1 MIRVSVKD
9 KIAEFKEEHPTATKI
24 VKAVAITGAVAGA
37 VVGVSAAVTYISD
50 NGLRFELSSFETR
63 EARFKIDGDA
73 RELFNA
79 ALGIEA
85 KGLDAT
91 ETWDRYNVIADSYI
105 GKSN

>member
-1 MIRVSVKD
+1 MSVKD
-9 KIAEFKEEHPTATKI
+9 KVAVFKDEHPTATKI
-24 VKAVAITGAVAGA
+24 AKAVMITGAVAGTIM
-37 VVGVSAAVTYISD
+37 GVSVAVTYINN
-50 NGLRFELSSFETR
+50 NGLRLELSSFETR

-91 ETWDRYNVIADSYI
+91 ETWNRYNAIADSYI

>member
-1 MIRVSVKD
+1 MSVRD
-9 KIAEFKEEHPTATKI
+9 KIAVFKDEHPTATKI
-24 VKAVAITGAVAGA
+24 VKAVVITGAVAGTVA
-37 VVGVSAAVTYISD
+37 GVSAAATYINN
-50 NGLRFELSSFETR
+50 NGLRLELSSFETR
-63 EARFKIDGDA
+63 EARFKMDGDA

-91 ETWDRYNVIADSYI
+91 ETWGRYNAIADSYI

>member
-1 MIRVSVKD
+1 MSVKD
-9 KIAEFKEEHPTATKI
+9 KVAVFKDGHPTATKI
-24 VKAVAITGAVAGA
+24 VKAVMITGAVAGTIMGA
-37 VVGVSAAVTYISD
+37 SAAVTYINN
-50 NGLRFELSSFETR
+50 NGLRLELSSFETR

-91 ETWDRYNVIADSYI
+91 ETWDRYNAIADSYI

>member
-1 MIRVSVKD
+1 MSVRD
-9 KIAEFKEEHPTATKI
+9 KIAVFKDEHPTATKI
-24 VKAVAITGAVAGA
+24 VKAVVITGAVAGTVA
-37 VVGVSAAVTYISD
+37 GVSAAATYINN
-50 NGLRFELSSFETR
+50 NGLRPELSSFETR

-91 ETWDRYNVIADSYI
+91 ETWDRYNAIADSYI

>member
-9 KIAEFKEEHPTATKI
+9 KIAEFKDEHPTATKI
-24 VKAVAITGAVAGA
+24 VKAVMITGAVAGTIMGA
-37 VVGVSAAVTYISD
+37 SAAVTYI
-50 NGLRFELSSFETR
+50 NNNALRLELSSFETR

-91 ETWDRYNVIADSYI
+91 ETWDRYNAIADSYI

>member
-1 MIRVSVKD
+1 MSVKD
-9 KIAEFKEEHPTATKI
+9 KVAVFKDEHPTATKI
-24 VKAVAITGAVAGA
+24 VKAVMITGAVAGTIM
-37 VVGVSAAVTYISD
+37 GVSAVVTYINN
-50 NGLRFELSSFETR
+50 NGLRLELSSFETR

-91 ETWDRYNVIADSYI
+91 ETWDRYNAIADSYI

>member
-1 MIRVSVKD
+1 MSVKD
-9 KIAEFKEEHPTATKI
+9 KVAVFKDEHSTATKI
-24 VKAVAITGAVAGA
+24 VKAVMITGAVAGTIM
-37 VVGVSAAVTYISD
+37 GVSAVVTYINN
-50 NGLRFELSSFETR
+50 NGLRLELSSFETR

-91 ETWDRYNVIADSYI
+91 ETWDRYNAIADSYI